1 MEDRPWTKYWIAKL
15 KADPEYSKKR
25 FKIPP
30 GNGWPYHL
38 LFDPEMVDVV
48 SYEEY
53 VLIEEDRIALGLG
66 CQFGIHPR
74 IISDEN
80 SVFYNGEKLV
90 ALLSKSVLSGAVA
103 GLYIYKIEKDD
114 KKFMNRV
121 ANVFPNKME

>member
-1 MEDRPWTKYWIAKL
+1 
-15 KADPEYSKKR
+15 
-25 FKIPP
+25 
-30 GNGWPYHL
+30 
-38 LFDPEMVDVV
+38 
-48 SYEEY
+48 

-80 SVFYNGEKLV
+80 SLFYNGEKLV